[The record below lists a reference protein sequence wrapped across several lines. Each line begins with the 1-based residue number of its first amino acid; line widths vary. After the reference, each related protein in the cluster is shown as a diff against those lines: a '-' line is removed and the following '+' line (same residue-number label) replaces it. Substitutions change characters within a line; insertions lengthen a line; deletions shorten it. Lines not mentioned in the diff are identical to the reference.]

1 MPIQLNRRE
10 KNYLVALYGDISL
23 AARKRLFQEGSLPMQ
38 CGAEVLRDGY
48 EFVTFLR
55 EHPEAAN
62 KARPRARRTFPYG
75 SAGHPE
81 KRTQQARM
89 KDMGHSDA
97 TPTPPNPE
105 KDV

>member
-48 EFVTFLR
+48 ELVTLLR
-55 EHPEAAN
+55 DHPDAAN
-62 KARPRARRTFPYG
+62 KARPRARRPFPYG
-75 SAGHPE
+75 SAGQPE
-81 KRTQQARM
+81 NRTQQARM
-89 KDMGHSDA
+89 KDTGHPS
-97 TPTPPNPE
+97 TTSTPPNPG